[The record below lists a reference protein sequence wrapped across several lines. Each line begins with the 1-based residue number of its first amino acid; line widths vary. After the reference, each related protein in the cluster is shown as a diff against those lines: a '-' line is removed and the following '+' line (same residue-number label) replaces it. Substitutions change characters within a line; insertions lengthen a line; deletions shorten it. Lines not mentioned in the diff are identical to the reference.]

1 MSETVKKRRWIKWVI
16 GGCFALIALLV
27 LLIAAG
33 RFYITTSSGADFIEE
48 QLNSR
53 SFGPIEGLEVSGL
66 SGDPLNQLK
75 IDSLKIRD
83 KEGVWATAEDIS
95 LQWQP
100 LKFLTKH
107 LYIED
112 LNIAYI
118 DIQRKPVLNET
129 APSEPSD
136 KPLTVTLDNFETPS
150 IMLAE
155 PVIGQP
161 VSARLKAQYALREN
175 GSMKALLDAVR
186 TDIEGDSVNLDF
198 TRTPQGEMQGDFE
211 LEGLPGGTI
220 ATLLQAPENQTVTGS
235 GAINGDVEAG
245 QGNIS
250 LAFDNVDVLGLETNW
265 TPENLSASAQAE
277 TQNWPLLAPARD
289 IDSRIRGQLSLERS
303 LSEKPFDLN
312 LQAGGAS
319 VIATGELPE
328 EGLVPQSANLQADIP
343 DVARFY
349 TLPEGYQVGGI
360 KIEGQ
365 VTSANETSFAG
376 TVAVSSVSTP
386 QGRAKSVSGPL
397 TLNLNEARNLAD
409 FQTEISARGVVMSA
423 EIPLDLKPT
432 VKLTA
437 KGKYSLETKTLQLS
451 SSRLVSGK
459 DTATASGRLSTDPL
473 IYSLSGRANLAL
485 KAIGTLP
492 SGQLTADY
500 KAVQNKNALPA
511 LTADGRFVPSSEMEE
526 PMASLVGS
534 MALFDVNASPIEGGV
549 EVSRGIVSGDGFEA
563 AFSGRVTE
571 NIDMD
576 LEASLKQ
583 AVTFKSVTLTEGTD
597 VSGSITG
604 RRDSPNIRL
613 DANAPELTAYNRIF
627 SDVRLRTE
635 IQDVVE
641 APKGPIQLDAGSEYG
656 DVTISAQFSS
666 TESVLRL
673 ADLQASVGQLTAT
686 GNLALPES
694 GIAEGQMALDLP
706 EEDGRYARLDLDL
719 ENLQGEQGV
728 NLTAD
733 AKNVAYKQVEIDNLK
748 ASLRGT
754 LSELKGNIDTNG
766 QTVGSVVDTPFQ
778 LNSPITVGRNETDG
792 FTVTL
797 LPEAAYGRVPIVASE
812 PLLMKYN
819 EGEAL
824 LAAALDV
831 ADGTVVL
838 NYQRGEQERLVA
850 EVKNLPISSLP
861 VGNFLADTKGRLA
874 MDMDLSVPNNQP
886 DGKINVTLTDWR
898 GFDRQ
903 KGQGLSITFDGQ
915 LSASEL
921 DWTLTGLTE
930 EDFNLNGSGLV
941 ALESQNSLT
950 SIRPNMDAPLRAQ
963 LSASGAAE
971 GVLGLIAPEDAGLSG
986 QLEANLD
993 VDGTMASPL
1002 ISGEVSGNSI
1012 EMEMIELGTQIRD
1025 GLFLFRFSNDDVVLE
1040 EFSVRDGNEGTLTGT
1055 GDFKLGEFGV
1065 PIGQANFK
1073 AQSFRALDRRDLSGR
1088 VSGDITMK
1096 TEKEQGTLSGNVTI
1110 ERAEVKQFVSGGP
1123 GVVTIEVEEVNL
1135 PPQRKKPEAKAAP
1148 YPIKLDLNVS
1158 APRRIFIRSQGLD
1171 VEMSIDADIKGSA
1184 LEPEIYG
1191 EARVIR
1197 GGYKIAGKELDF
1209 ESGVIKFDGPV
1220 STAKIN
1226 FVANT
1231 ETQNLDAGVKITGTV
1246 EKPEIELSSTPTRPD
1261 DEILSALLFGRSA
1274 TELSAVEAAQLAG
1287 ALAQFSGNGGGLDLM
1302 GGLRDA
1308 LGVGQL
1314 SVGLSEDGSAQIT
1327 GGRYLAK
1334 NVYLQVFSGVGENQS
1349 GAIIDWEVR
1358 RNLSLRSR
1366 VEADNEQALSLKWKR
1381 DF

>member
-1 MSETVKKRRWIKWVI
+1 MSETIKKRRWVKWVV
-16 GGCFALIALLV
+16 GGCLALIALLV

-33 RFYITTSSGADFIEE
+33 RFYITTSSGADFIEK

-66 SGDPLNQLK
+66 SGDPLSELK
-75 IDSLKIRD
+75 IESLKVRD
-83 KEGVWATAEDIS
+83 KEGVWATAENIS

-100 LKFLTKH
+100 LKFLSKH

-112 LNIAYI
+112 LNIADI

-136 KPLTVTLDNFETPS
+136 NPLTVTLDNFETPS
-150 IMLAE
+150 LSLGE
-155 PVIGQP
+155 PVIGQS

-175 GSMKALLDAVR
+175 GSMKALMDAVR
-186 TDIEGDSVNLDF
+186 TDVEGDSINLDF
-198 TRTPQGEMQGDFE
+198 TRTPQGEMQGDFD

-220 ATLLQAPENQTVTGS
+220 ATLLQAPENQTVTGT
-235 GAINGDVEAG
+235 GTINGDVEAG
-245 QGNIS
+245 QGDIS
-250 LAFDNVDVLGLETNW
+250 LAFDNLDVLDLETNW

-277 TQNWPLLAPARD
+277 TQNWPLLAPARN
-289 IDSRIRGQLSLERS
+289 IDSRIRGQFSLGRS
-303 LSEKPFDLN
+303 SSEKPFDLN
-312 LQAGGAS
+312 VQAGGAS

-328 EGLVPQSANLQADIP
+328 EGFMPESANLQVDIP

-349 TLPEGYQVGGI
+349 KLPEGYRLGGI
-360 KIEGQ
+360 EIDGQ
-365 VTSANETSFAG
+365 IKSADEASFTG
-376 TVAVSSVSTP
+376 TAAVSSVSTP
-386 QGRAKSVSGPL
+386 QGRAKAVSGPL
-397 TLNLNEARNLAD
+397 TLTLNESRNVAD
-409 FQTEISARGVVMSA
+409 FQTEISATGVVISA

-432 VKLTA
+432 VKLIA
-437 KGKYSLETKTLQLS
+437 KGQYNLESQTLQLAS
-451 SSRLVSGK
+451 SKLLSGQ

-473 IYSLSGRANLAL
+473 TYSLSGRANLAL
-485 KAIGTLP
+485 KAVGTLP

-511 LTADGRFVPSSEMEE
+511 LTADGRFIPSGELEE
-526 PMASLVGS
+526 PIASLVGS
-534 MALFDVNASPIEGGV
+534 MALFDVNASPIEGGID
-549 EVSRGIVSGDGFEA
+549 VSRGIVSGDGFQA

-571 NIDMD
+571 DINMD

-583 AVTFKSVTLTEGTD
+583 AVTFKSVTLAEGTD
-597 VSGSITG
+597 VSGSVTG

-613 DANAPELTAYNRIF
+613 DASAPELTAYNRLF

-635 IQDVVE
+635 IQDIVE

-656 DVTISAQFSS
+656 DVTVSAQFSS
-666 TESVLRL
+666 SDSVLRL

-706 EEDGRYARLDLDL
+706 EEDGRYARLDLEL
-719 ENLQGEQGV
+719 ENLQGEQGI

-733 AKNVAYKQVEIDNLK
+733 AKNVAYKQVEIDSLK
-748 ASLRGT
+748 ATLQGT

-766 QTVGSVVDTPFQ
+766 QTVGRVVDTPFQ
-778 LNSPITVGRNETDG
+778 LNTPVTVTQNEAEG
-792 FTVTL
+792 YTVTL
-797 LPEAAYGRVPIVASE
+797 LPDAAYGRVPIVARE
-812 PLLMKYN
+812 PLLVKYN
-819 EGEAL
+819 QGETSL
-824 LAAALDV
+824 SAALDV
-831 ADGTVVL
+831 ADGNVDL

-850 EVKNLPISSLP
+850 EVRNLPISSLP

-874 MDMDLSVPNNQP
+874 MDIDLSVPNNQP
-886 DGKINVTLTDWR
+886 EGDLNVALTDWR

-903 KGQGLSITFDGQ
+903 KGQGLSINFDGQ
-915 LSASEL
+915 LTASEL

-930 EDFNLNGSGLV
+930 EDFNLNGNGVV
-941 ALESQNSLT
+941 ALKSENSLT
-950 SIRPNMDAPLRAQ
+950 SIRPNMSAPLKAR

-971 GVLGLIAPEDAGLSG
+971 GVLGLVAPEDAGLSG

-993 VDGTMASPL
+993 VDGTLAAPL
-1002 ISGEVSGNSI
+1002 ITGEASGNSI

-1025 GLFLFRFSNDDVVLE
+1025 GLFVFRFSNDNVSLE
-1040 EFSVRDGNEGTLTGT
+1040 EFSINDGNDGRLTGS
-1055 GDFKLGEFGV
+1055 GNFKLGEFGV

-1123 GVVTIEVEEVNL
+1123 GVVTIDVEEVNL
-1135 PPQRKKPEAKAAP
+1135 PPQRKKPEAKPEP
-1148 YPIKLDLNVS
+1148 YPIELDLNVS

-1171 VEMSIDADIKGSA
+1171 VEMSIEAEIKGTA
-1184 LEPEIYG
+1184 MEPEIYG

-1209 ESGVIKFDGPV
+1209 ESGVINFDGPV
-1220 STAKIN
+1220 SAAKID

-1231 ETQNLDAGVKITGTV
+1231 ETQNLEAGVKITGTV

-1287 ALAQFSGNGGGLDLM
+1287 ALAQFSGNGGGFDLL

-1314 SVGLSEDGSAQIT
+1314 SVGFNEDGTAQIT

-1334 NVYLQVFSGVGENQS
+1334 DVYLQVFSGVGENAS

-1366 VEADNEQALSLKWKR
+1366 IQADNEQALSLKWKR